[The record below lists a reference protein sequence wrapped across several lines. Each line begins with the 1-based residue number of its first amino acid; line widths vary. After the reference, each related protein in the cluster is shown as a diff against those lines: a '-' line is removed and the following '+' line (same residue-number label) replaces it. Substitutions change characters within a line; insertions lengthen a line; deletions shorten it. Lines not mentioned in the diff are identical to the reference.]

1 MQRRLLN
8 GNQPRFFHQIFF
20 QSWPADIQPRTLIQ
34 SNQYNHDFA
43 NLTGCLCI
51 ENVTEYLRRKTA
63 DEILQ
68 ASNAVK
74 FDVLTYPDTLITAG
88 LPWQAT
94 LELDSF
100 RLEYNNIEFINQY
113 ASQITIPVNWGVNKD
128 EGTLFIYEAIPQ
140 SVPILYPLAELIDTA
155 LWHPE
160 NFIQIS
166 ILYNINALNLNID
179 YHDTIA
185 QILGDYVFTCPM
197 HNMSRALNLAGNTK
211 IYSYIFDY
219 ILKAN
224 GTL

>member
-1 MQRRLLN
+1 
-8 GNQPRFFHQIFF
+8 
-20 QSWPADIQPRTLIQ
+20 
-34 SNQYNHDFA
+34 
-43 NLTGCLCI
+43 
-51 ENVTEYLRRKTA
+51 
-63 DEILQ
+63 
-68 ASNAVK
+68 
-74 FDVLTYPDTLITAG
+74 
-88 LPWQAT
+88 